1 MGVEIVMDICLPI
14 NFNNFSLLFFT
25 SVCTLF
31 KFVQFF
37 EYEVTL
43 LIIKHLKQYTAL
55 VPLSVLQIDIEHLV
69 VNDPFNVAMCVFGYF
84 LDHK

>member
-1 MGVEIVMDICLPI
+1 MGVEIVVDISLSI
-14 NFNNFSLLFFT
+14 NFNNFSFIFFT

-31 KFVQFF
+31 EFVQFF

-55 VPLSVLQIDIEHLV
+55 VPLPVLQIDVEHLV
-69 VNDPFNVAMCVFGYF
+69 VNDPFDVAVGVFGHL